1 MSAVCKGR
9 LHTDASDRSRK
20 NSVLAFQTDRLIE
33 MDMECSMSQ
42 VIATFLTYLGAIS
55 TA

>member
-9 LHTDASDRSRK
+9 PHTDASDRSRK

-42 VIATFLTYLGAIS
+42 VIATLLTYLGAIS